1 MLMYARSVRGVR
13 DDFVLDR
20 VRIHCFE
27 CLGHSAVCFIY
38 IYTVYVHIFVEYF
51 LVRVCS
57 CSRKESSVSEGGRG
71 VLARCLKP

>member
-27 CLGHSAVCFIY
+27 CLGHSAVCFQY
-38 IYTVYVHIFVEYF
+38 IYLYMYIYLLNISWLEFAAVHEKSQVFP
-51 LVRVCS
+51 
-57 CSRKESSVSEGGRG
+57 KEGAVSW
-71 VLARCLKP
+71 LAV